1 MSTKNCNYSCD
12 QDNEDRGLKSSVLPK
27 KIGEIYTNENIIH
40 RWHISTCDDDDTG
53 KDSE

>member
-1 MSTKNCNYSCD
+1 MQTGELSHQCY
-12 QDNEDRGLKSSVLPK
+12 QK